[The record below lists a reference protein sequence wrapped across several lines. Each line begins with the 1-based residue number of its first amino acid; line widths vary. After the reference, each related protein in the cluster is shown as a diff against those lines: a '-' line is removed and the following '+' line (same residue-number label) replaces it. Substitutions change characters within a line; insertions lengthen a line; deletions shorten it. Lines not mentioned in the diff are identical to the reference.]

1 MSAAGSRPA
10 RRFFALWPGQE
21 TRHQLARAARGCLVA
36 GAGRPVAPADF
47 HLTLLFLGTPDAR
60 QQAGLVAAARELAVP
75 AFDLVLDRCGCFE
88 AAGVLWLGCSVVP
101 VALAELAAALAAQA
115 RALGLQID
123 PRPFRPHVS
132 IARRPAMPPRQ
143 VVVAPP
149 VRWQVGG
156 FALLASRDGVQ
167 GGARYLVEHRFPDS
181 G

>member
-1 MSAAGSRPA
+1 MAGNRPA

-21 TRHQLARAARGCLVA
+21 TRHQLARAARSCLAA

-47 HLTLLFLGTPDAR
+47 HLTLLFLGTPDATR
-60 QQAGLVAAARELAVP
+60 QAALVAAARGLAVP
-75 AFDLVLDRCGCFE
+75 AFELVLDRCGCFE

-101 VALAELAAALAAQA
+101 VELAELAAMLAAQA
-115 RALGLQID
+115 RALGLQPD

-132 IARRPAMPPRQ
+132 IARRLAMPSPPR
-143 VVVAPP
+143 VVVAP

-156 FALLASRDGVQ
+156 FALLASRDGAQ
-167 GGARYLVEHRFPDS
+167 DGARYLAEHRFPDS